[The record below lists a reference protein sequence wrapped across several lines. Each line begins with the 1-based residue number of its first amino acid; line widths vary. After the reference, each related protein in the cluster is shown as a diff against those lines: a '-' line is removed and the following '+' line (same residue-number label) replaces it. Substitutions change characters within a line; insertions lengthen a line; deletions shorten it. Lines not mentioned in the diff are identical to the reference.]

1 MYFALWVNSLT
12 RFLSVC
18 RKSTRVLESGHGK
31 AVVMTVFAEMTDEIL
46 QLVLDNVSIVKS
58 NSEIEDLKVCKK
70 LLIKK
75 LKCVVKQSV
84 SILT

>member
-1 MYFALWVNSLT
+1 
-12 RFLSVC
+12 
-18 RKSTRVLESGHGK
+18 
-31 AVVMTVFAEMTDEIL
+31 MTVFAEMTDEIL